1 MKKDD
6 SVYLEHMLIYMT
18 KLERFISGK
27 EYSDFM
33 KDEFIQNNV
42 IRLLEV
48 IGEASIKVSNEIKG
62 KYKEVPWTKIKG
74 MRNILVHDYGS
85 IRIEVVW
92 NTAELAIPI
101 LKEQIKKIIK
111 DVNPQ
116 ILINY
121 Q

>member
-18 KLERFISGK
+18 KLEKFIAEK

-33 KDEFIQNNV
+33 KDEFVQNNV

-48 IGEASIKVSNEIKG
+48 IGEASIKVSYDIKK
-62 KYKEVPWTKIKG
+62 KYKEVPWAKIKG
-74 MRNILVHDYGS
+74 MRNILIHDYGS

-92 NTAELAIPI
+92 NTALLAIPE
-101 LKEQIKKIIK
+101 LKEQIKRIIQ
-111 DVNPQ
+111 DINPQ
-116 ILINY
+116 ILLNY
-121 Q
+121 